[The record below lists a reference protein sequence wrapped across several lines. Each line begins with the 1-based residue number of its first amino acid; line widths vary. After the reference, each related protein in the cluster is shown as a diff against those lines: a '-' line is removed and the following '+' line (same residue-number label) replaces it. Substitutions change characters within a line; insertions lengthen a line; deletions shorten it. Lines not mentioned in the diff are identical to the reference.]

1 MSVMYKQFYRKD
13 MMLDFSF
20 DYENFYS
27 HDCSIGDEFN
37 SVPDDEWG
45 NNNFLFNDKFEK
57 YNYFNSDRWENIY
70 E

>member
-57 YNYFNSDRWENIY
+57 YNYFNSDRWESIY